1 MRKNQKKEE
10 LSQFKI
16 AAMKILANKLFCE
29 FMAEN
34 EKHPTEPE
42 YFFEA
47 WLPRNV
53 DKLDEETKL
62 WTWRYFMENLI
73 DFRKFKKSL

>member
-1 MRKNQKKEE
+1 MPRDPKKTESTI
-10 LSQFKI
+10 LKH
-16 AAMKILANKLFCE
+16 AALRLLANKLFCD
-29 FMAEN
+29 FMTEN

-42 YFFEA
+42 YFFES
-47 WLPRNV
+47 WLSRNT
-53 DKLDEETKL
+53 DRADEETKV